1 MKMLEDDVSLRL
13 KDELILFTEK
23 KFCEYYYAN
32 GIKMETVKNLI
43 KADVEK
49 ILNEVLY
56 ITKEW

>member
-1 MKMLEDDVSLRL
+1 MEDDISLRL

-56 ITKEW
+56 ITKEL